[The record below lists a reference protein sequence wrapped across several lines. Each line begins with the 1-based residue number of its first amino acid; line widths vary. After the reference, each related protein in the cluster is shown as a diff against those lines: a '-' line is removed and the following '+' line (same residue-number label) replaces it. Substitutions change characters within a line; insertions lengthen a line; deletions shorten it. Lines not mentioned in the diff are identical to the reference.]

1 MSLSLTNTNNVGQ
14 SRPLE
19 AVRVLVVDDHP
30 LVRHGLVALI
40 GSEPGFDVCAQADCE
55 DSALQAIRE
64 SRPDLAVIGLS
75 NRKSSTLELVRR
87 VHMVAPEVR
96 VLVSSPHEDTLYA
109 ERALK
114 AGAMAYVSRSETVEH
129 TLDALHRVRSGKI
142 YLSDTLSERLLDR
155 VVAGKNDAQ
164 DSTFE
169 LLSRRELQV
178 FELIGEGVP
187 TGQIAEQLNLSV
199 KTIETHQAH
208 IKKKLGL
215 GSAHELNQRAI
226 RWIMEQEV

>member
-1 MSLSLTNTNNVGQ
+1 MSLSLTSNVGQ
-14 SRPLE
+14 PRPLE

-40 GSEPGFDVCAQADCE
+40 GSELGFEVCAQADCE
-55 DSALQAIRE
+55 DSALQAIRKL
-64 SRPDLAVIGLS
+64 RPDLAVIGLS

-96 VLVSSPHEDTLYA
+96 VLVSSPHEDPLYA

-114 AGAMAYVSRSETVEH
+114 AGAMAYVSKSETVEH

-142 YLSDTLSERLLDR
+142 YLSDALSERLLHR
-155 VVAGKNDAQ
+155 VAAGNGNDLT
-164 DSTFE
+164 SPFE

-178 FELIGEGVP
+178 FERY
-187 TGQIAEQLNLSV
+187 GQGMTTREIAKQLHLSP
-199 KTIETHQAH
+199 KTVDTHRQR
-208 IKKKLGL
+208 IKRKLGL
-215 GSAHELNQRAI
+215 RNTNEVVWAAARFAHE
-226 RWIMEQEV
+226 